1 MSVTLPSGDYRI
13 RPLMNPDSS
22 QNTVPPDTPK
32 LALGP
37 YELLVIKQTAYRQ
50 ALQQA
55 WFATSLEQTKAIFTL
70 ASAGVGL
77 ALTLIYSDHI
87 KELGSWAPLWLLFA
101 TVAFA
106 ISAGLCIWIF
116 RINGR
121 LVKALAHDE
130 DAAVENGLVGRVDT
144 MTRLLFGIGMLF
156 LVLSA
161 VAQVWL

>member
-1 MSVTLPSGDYRI
+1 
-13 RPLMNPDSS
+13 MNSDSS
-22 QNTVPPDTPK
+22 QNTVPQDPSELK
-32 LALGP
+32 LGR

-55 WFATSLEQTKAIFTL
+55 WFATSLEQTKATFTL

-77 ALTLIYSDHI
+77 ALTLIHSDNI
-87 KELGSWAPLWLLFA
+87 KGLSFWILLWLLFA

-121 LVKALAHDE
+121 LVKALAQDDE
-130 DAAVENGLVGRVDT
+130 EAPENGLVGRVDAT
-144 MTRLLFGIGMLF
+144 TRFFFGAGLVF

-161 VAQVWL
+161 VVKIWF